1 LALLGYPTFI
11 NGVFREVNVNTEKM
25 EEYCKGLGG
34 KESLLCKKGFKY
46 LLLTKGKVSHES
58 LYEIYKLN
66 KEYPVIINTL
76 EFILLELIP
85 KINEAVER
93 G

>member
-1 LALLGYPTFI
+1 
-11 NGVFREVNVNTEKM
+11 
-25 EEYCKGLGG
+25 
-34 KESLLCKKGFKY
+34 

-58 LYEIYKLN
+58 LYEIYKLT
-66 KEYPVIINTL
+66 KEYPVIINAL